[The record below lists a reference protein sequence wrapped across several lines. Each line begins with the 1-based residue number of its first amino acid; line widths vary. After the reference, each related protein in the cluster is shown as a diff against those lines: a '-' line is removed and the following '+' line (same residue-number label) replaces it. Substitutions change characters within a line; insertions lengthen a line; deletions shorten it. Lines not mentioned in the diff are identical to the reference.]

1 MIINPRLRGS
11 LRHYK
16 TRTPW
21 CPPTTS
27 LSTLQRRFR
36 MCRGSGEATPFLHF
50 PPCPSSAPG
59 HRRRLCT
66 WQMTTGGRL
75 VFSFSFNC
83 LFVDFLLCIFHFVV
97 YLLISLLE
105 RIQIQFLFLCYF
117 ALFVGPCLLLSSFLI
132 KIMYSSFNPLITG
145 ALPTVRNSKPSYHL
159 LQQCSGGYICSQE
172 IRQTAAQSGG

>member
-21 CPPTTS
+21 CPPTIS
-27 LSTLQRRFR
+27 LSTLRRHFR

-75 VFSFSFNC
+75 VFSFSFIC
-83 LFVDFLLCIFHFVV
+83 LFVDFVVYFSFRCLLIDFTAGENTDSVSFSVLLCLVCW
-97 YLLISLLE
+97 SLLAS
-105 RIQIQFLFLCYF
+105 LFL
-117 ALFVGPCLLLSSFLI
+117 P
-132 KIMYSSFNPLITG
+132 
-145 ALPTVRNSKPSYHL
+145 H
-159 LQQCSGGYICSQE
+159 
-172 IRQTAAQSGG
+172 